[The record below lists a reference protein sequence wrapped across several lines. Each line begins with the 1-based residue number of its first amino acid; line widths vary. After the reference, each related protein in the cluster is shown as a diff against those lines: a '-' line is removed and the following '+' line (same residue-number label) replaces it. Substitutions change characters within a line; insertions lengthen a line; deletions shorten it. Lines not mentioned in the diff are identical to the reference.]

1 MLVLDIV
8 DITQP
13 YTALHSLTQ
22 PKPAHTRITPQICRP
37 ITHPQVIATLNT
49 TYEPTTDA
57 PPAVLVTGHL
67 RLLLLGLLDGVGG
80 VLPHHEGEERVLA
93 HVFYRTVVI
102 VPVRMEENG
111 GGTSFI
117 GLWCCMNLGLYPMRE
132 YKVSGMLGWSM
143 HKCVYM
149 QCFK

>member
-22 PKPAHTRITPQICRP
+22 PKPAHTRITPQMCP

-102 VPVRMEENG
+102 VPVKMKENG
-111 GGTSFI
+111 GEISFDR
-117 GLWCCMNLGLYPMRE
+117 GLWCCIGLYP
-132 YKVSGMLGWSM
+132 
-143 HKCVYM
+143 
-149 QCFK
+149 